1 MGEFN
6 CNTITKTNVFSGCI
20 FVTQNY
26 FCFYANRQD
35 PVIVAIPWKQVLSI
49 QKGVTVKTQSDNITK
64 VMVADDVSA
73 DALQLF
79 TPDNAVHQFN
89 GFVELYKVWNLLNYL
104 WKTHAVIDQYNIHL
118 DLK

>member
-1 MGEFN
+1 
-6 CNTITKTNVFSGCI
+6 
-20 FVTQNY
+20 
-26 FCFYANRQD
+26 
-35 PVIVAIPWKQVLSI
+35 VLSI